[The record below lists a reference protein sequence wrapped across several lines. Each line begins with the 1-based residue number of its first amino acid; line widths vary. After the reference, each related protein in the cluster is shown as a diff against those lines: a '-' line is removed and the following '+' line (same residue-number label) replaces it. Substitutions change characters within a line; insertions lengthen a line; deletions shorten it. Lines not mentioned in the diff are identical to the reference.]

1 MHDLGKTEPQ
11 PGMLF
16 ANQATHQQPVLTDT
30 RYEQLKRKVITNLV
44 KEGYTDSADQ
54 FNILERMASE
64 IAPES
69 SVKIQNSIKKLFG
82 SGYDSFI
89 TELDVDKF
97 LSKIVRKRILY
108 PPEVKDIPS
117 IAPKRER
124 AAKLAEVLAI
134 KFDSVSREVKK
145 CMHEGICRELSAI
158 GQPALTG
165 LIVRP

>member
-1 MHDLGKTEPQ
+1 MHGLGKTEPK
-11 PGMLF
+11 PEMLF
-16 ANQATHQQPVLTDT
+16 ANRATHQQPVLTDKK
-30 RYEQLKRKVITNLV
+30 YEQLKRKVITNLV
-44 KEGYTDSADQ
+44 KKGYTDPADQ

-69 SVKIQNSIKKLFG
+69 SVKIQNSIQKLFG

-97 LSKIVRKRILY
+97 LSKIVRKHILY
-108 PPEVKDIPS
+108 PPEVKDIPPT
-117 IAPKRER
+117 ATNRER

-134 KFDSVSREVKK
+134 KFDSVTQEVKK
-145 CMHEGICRELSAI
+145 CIHEAICRELSAI

>member
-1 MHDLGKTEPQ
+1 MNGLGKTEPK
-11 PGMLF
+11 PEILF
-16 ANQATHQQPVLTDT
+16 ANQAIHQKPLLTDAK
-30 RYEQLKRKVITNLV
+30 YEQLKREVITNLA

-64 IAPES
+64 IAPKS
-69 SVKIQNSIKKLFG
+69 SVKIQNSIQKLFG

-97 LSKIVRKRILY
+97 LSKIVKKRILY

-117 IAPKRER
+117 IATKRER

-134 KFDSVSREVKK
+134 KFDSVIQEVKK
-145 CMHEGICRELSAI
+145 CMHEDICRELSAI

>member
-1 MHDLGKTEPQ
+1 MHGLGKTEPK
-11 PGMLF
+11 PEMLF
-16 ANQATHQQPVLTDT
+16 ANRATHQQPVLTDKK
-30 RYEQLKRKVITNLV
+30 YEQLKRKVITNLV
-44 KEGYTDSADQ
+44 KKGYTDAADQ

-69 SVKIQNSIKKLFG
+69 SVKIQNSIQKLFG

-97 LSKIVRKRILY
+97 LSKIVKKHILY
-108 PPEVKDIPS
+108 PPEVKDIPPT
-117 IAPKRER
+117 ATNRER

-134 KFDSVSREVKK
+134 KFDSVTQEVKK
-145 CMHEGICRELSAI
+145 CIHEAICRELSAI

>member
-1 MHDLGKTEPQ
+1 MNGLGKTEPQ
-11 PGMLF
+11 PEILF
-16 ANQATHQQPVLTDT
+16 ANQAIHQQPVLTDAK
-30 RYEQLKRKVITNLV
+30 YEQLKREVITNLV

-64 IAPES
+64 IAPQS
-69 SVKIQNSIKKLFG
+69 GVKIQNSIQKLFG

-97 LSKIVRKRILY
+97 LNRIVKKRILY

-117 IAPKRER
+117 IATKRER

-134 KFDSVSREVKK
+134 KFDSVNQEVKK
-145 CMHEGICRELSAI
+145 CMHEAICRELSAI